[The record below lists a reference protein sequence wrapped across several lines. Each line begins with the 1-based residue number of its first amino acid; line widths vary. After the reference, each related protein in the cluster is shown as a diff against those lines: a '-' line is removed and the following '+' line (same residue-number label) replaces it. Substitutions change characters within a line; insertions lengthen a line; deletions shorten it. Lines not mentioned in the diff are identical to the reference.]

1 MTAYKDF
8 GVSPRNKPMRALI
21 RPEYEYKASS
31 AGTTSFENSTKT
43 MRPPCRQS
51 DNLFDLDDL
60 TPKPNKKVIRI
71 VRKQARPPSRHKTP
85 PKAVGLDLPPNNCSS
100 DFNSLGSTPVSQSLS
115 SSQPIVSEGFPAK
128 HLKFTRKLRAD
139 SVKSKTAYEKNEEIS
154 GSRAYSAKKKTSN
167 APPPINKRKSESSQG
182 TSAPADITQTPNEP
196 SKRSTSRVKHQNFP
210 IFTDLQTEFLDLFA

>member
-1 MTAYKDF
+1 MK
-8 GVSPRNKPMRALI
+8 ALI
-21 RPEYEYKASS
+21 RPEYEYKTSS

-51 DNLFDLDDL
+51 DNVFDLDEV
-60 TPKPNKKVIRI
+60 TPKPNKKMIRI

-100 DFNSLGSTPVSQSLS
+100 DFNSLGSTPVGLS
-115 SSQPIVSEGFPAK
+115 STQPLVDNSQTK

-139 SVKSKTAYEKNEEIS
+139 SVKSKTAHEKNEETSITN
-154 GSRAYSAKKKTSN
+154 SRAYSAKKKPTSN
-167 APPPINKRKSESSQG
+167 APPIYKRKSESSQG
-182 TSAPADITQTPNEP
+182 TSAPMDITQTPNEP